1 MSYLNFPCG
10 GSEHLNRRS
19 LLRATALL
27 GGASWMTAVA
37 ERLARAQESAP
48 RDQQP
53 MSLIVL
59 WLAGGP
65 SQMETFDPHYDEAV
79 AKGEEGVG
87 GQVNSIKTR
96 ASGIEIGEGL
106 PLLAEQMD
114 KVALIRSVVS
124 KEGDHER
131 ATYNV
136 KNGYRM
142 DPTLIHPSLGSIL
155 CHETQD
161 NVEIPRHISIIPN
174 QWPARGGY
182 LGDQFDAFKT
192 FDPIGPIP
200 DVVARVDAD
209 RVARRRADLDVVEN
223 VFAKRR
229 RKQLEEGK
237 TLHRASVDAAL
248 RMMDSEHLAAFDVK
262 QAPQAM
268 REEFGETAFGRSC
281 LAALRLIEVGVRC
294 VEVTLDGFDSHANN
308 LEVQKARLKDLDP
321 AFSALLKHLEDR
333 KLLGRTLVVCG
344 GEFGR
349 TPRINPLKGRDHWP
363 HGFSIALAG
372 ANIRGGKVVG
382 ETAAK
387 PVLDEKDKLKDVSD
401 PRTVEDVHATIL
413 TALGLDPKKELQTPI
428 SRPLALSPTGGKV
441 IGEILNT

>member
-1 MSYLNFPCG
+1 MSLLEYPCG
-10 GSEHLNRRS
+10 GSDHLNRRS
-19 LLRATALL
+19 LLKATALL
-27 GGASWMTAVA
+27 GGASWMTTVA
-37 ERLARAQESAP
+37 ERLARAQESKP

-53 MSLIVL
+53 LSLIVL

-65 SQMETFDPHYDEAV
+65 SQMETFDPQYAEAV
-79 AKGEEGVG
+79 AKGDEGVG
-87 GQVNSIKTR
+87 GQVKAIKTR
-96 ASGIEIGEGL
+96 ASGVEIGEGL
-106 PLLAEQMD
+106 PLLADHMD
-114 KVALIRSVVS
+114 KIALVRSVVS

-142 DPTLIHPSLGSIL
+142 DPTLVHPSLGAIL

-209 RVARRRADLDVVEN
+209 RVARRRADLDVVED

-237 TLHRASVDAAL
+237 TLHRASIDAAR

-262 QAPQAM
+262 KAPQAM

-308 LEVQKARLKDLDP
+308 LEVQNARLKDLDP
-321 AFSALLKHLEDR
+321 AFSALLTHLQER
-333 KLLGRTLVVCG
+333 KLLERTLVVCG

-349 TPRINPLKGRDHWP
+349 TPRVNPLKGRDHWP

-372 ANIRGGKVVG
+372 ASIAGGKVVG

-428 SRPLALSPTGGKV
+428 NRPLALSPTGGKV
-441 IGEILNT
+441 IGEIIKA

>member
-1 MSYLNFPCG
+1 MSPFHFPCG
-10 GSEHLNRRS
+10 GSAHLNRRS
-19 LLRATALL
+19 LLKATALV
-27 GGASWMTAVA
+27 GGASWMTTVA
-37 ERLARAQESAP
+37 ERLARAQEKAP

-65 SQMETFDPHYDEAV
+65 SQMETFDPHYEEAI
-79 AKGEEGVG
+79 AKGEPGVG
-87 GQVNSIKTR
+87 GQVQAIRTR
-96 ASGIEIGEGL
+96 AKGIDIGEGL
-106 PLLAEQMD
+106 PLLADQMD

-142 DPTLIHPSLGSIL
+142 DPTLIHPSLGAIL
-155 CHETQD
+155 CHETTD

-182 LGDQFDAFKT
+182 LGDQYDAFKT
-192 FDPIGPIP
+192 FDPKDPIP

-209 RVARRRADLDVVEN
+209 RVQRRRADLDVVEN
-223 VFAKRR
+223 AFARRR

-237 TLHRASVDAAL
+237 TLHRASIDAAR

-262 QAPQAM
+262 KAPQSL
-268 REEFGETAFGRSC
+268 RDEFGDTPFGRSC
-281 LAALRLIEVGVRC
+281 LAALRLIEAGVRC

-321 AFSALLKHLEDR
+321 AYSALLKNLAER
-333 KLLGRTLVVCG
+333 KLLDRTLVVCG

-349 TPRINPLKGRDHWP
+349 TPRVNPLKGRDHWP

-372 ANIRGGKVVG
+372 ANILGGRVIG

-401 PRTVEDVHATIL
+401 SRRVEDVHATIL
-413 TALGLDPKKELQTPI
+413 TALGLDPTKELHTPI
-428 SRPLALSPTGGKV
+428 NRPLSLSPVGGKP
-441 IGEILNT
+441 IREILRS

>member
-1 MSYLNFPCG
+1 MSQLHFPCG
-10 GSEHLNRRS
+10 GSEHFNRRS
-19 LLRATALL
+19 LLKATALV
-27 GGASWMTAVA
+27 GGASWITTVA
-37 ERLARAQESAP
+37 ERLARAGEAAP

-53 MSLIVL
+53 LSLIVL

-65 SQMETFDPHYDEAV
+65 SQLETFDPHFDANV
-79 AKGEEGVG
+79 ADGKSNVG
-87 GQVNSIKTR
+87 GQVKAIKTR
-96 ASGIEIGEGL
+96 ASNIQIGAGL

-114 KVALIRSVVS
+114 KVALIRSVTS

-136 KNGYRM
+136 KNGYRI

-161 NVEIPRHISIIPN
+161 NVEIPRHISILPN

-192 FDPIGPIP
+192 FDPIGPVP
-200 DVVARVDAD
+200 DVVARVDAN

-223 VFAKRR
+223 VFARRR

-262 QAPQAM
+262 KTPQSL
-268 REEFGETAFGRSC
+268 RDEFGDSPFGRGC
-281 LAALRLIEVGVRC
+281 LAALQLIEVGVRC

-308 LEVQKARLKDLDP
+308 LEVQNARLKDLDP
-321 AFSALLKHLEDR
+321 AFSALLKHLAER
-333 KLLGRTLVVCG
+333 KLLDRTLVMCG

-349 TPRINPLKGRDHWP
+349 TPKVNPLQGRDHWP

-372 ANIRGGKVVG
+372 ANIIGGRVVG
-382 ETAAK
+382 ETAAQ
-387 PVLDEKDKLKDVSD
+387 PVLDEKDKLKDVPD
-401 PRTVEDVHATIL
+401 PRPVEDVHATIL
-413 TALGLDPKKELQTPI
+413 TALGLNPKKELLTPI
-428 SRPLALSPTGGKV
+428 NRPLSLSPVEGKV
-441 IGEILNT
+441 IGEILAT

>member
-1 MSYLNFPCG
+1 MSFFNFPCG
-10 GSEHLNRRS
+10 GSDHLHRRS
-19 LLRATALL
+19 LLKATALL
-27 GGASWMTAVA
+27 GGTSWITTVA
-37 ERLARAQESAP
+37 ERLARGQESAP

-65 SQMETFDPHYDEAV
+65 SQMETFDPHYNEAV
-79 AKGEEGVG
+79 AKGDEGVG
-87 GQVNSIKTR
+87 GQAKAIKTR
-96 ASGIEIGEGL
+96 ASDIEIGEGL
-106 PLLAEQMD
+106 PLLAEHMD
-114 KVALIRSVVS
+114 KVALVRSVVS

-142 DPTLIHPSLGSIL
+142 DPTLIHPSLGAIL

-200 DVVARVDAD
+200 DVVARVDVD
-209 RVARRRADLDVVEN
+209 RVARRRSDLDVVES

-237 TLHRASVDAAL
+237 TLHRASIDAAR

-268 REEFGETAFGRSC
+268 RDEFGETAFGRSC

-308 LEVQKARLKDLDP
+308 LEVHNARLKDLDP
-321 AFSALLKHLEDR
+321 AFSALLKHLQER
-333 KLLGRTLVVCG
+333 KMLERTLVVCG

-349 TPRINPLKGRDHWP
+349 TPRVNPLKGRDHWP

-372 ANIRGGKVVG
+372 ASIAGGTVVG

-401 PRTVEDVHATIL
+401 PRPVEDVHATIL
-413 TALGLDPKKELQTPI
+413 MALGLDPKKELQTPI
-428 SRPLALSPTGGKV
+428 SRPLSLSPVTGKV
-441 IGEILNT
+441 IGRILAT